1 MPGLIITEPIAELSR
16 LVIDVAFE
24 GNGSLICRQRQLNA
38 LQVGTLALLGLQNID
53 KVLAGL
59 VIDRL
64 A

>member
-24 GNGSLICRQRQLNA
+24 GNGSLIDRQRQLNA
-38 LQVGTLALLGLQNID
+38 LQIGTLALLGLQNID

-59 VIDRL
+59 VINRL